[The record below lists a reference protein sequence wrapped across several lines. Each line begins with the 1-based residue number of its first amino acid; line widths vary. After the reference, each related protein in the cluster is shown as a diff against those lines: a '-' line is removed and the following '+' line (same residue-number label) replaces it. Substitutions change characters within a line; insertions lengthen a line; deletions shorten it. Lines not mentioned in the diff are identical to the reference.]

1 MKKES
6 KPSMYLLRFNE
17 PEYNGRLFEIE
28 QALLQLNA
36 ALSGAFKQE
45 LNTVIPDIKDI
56 IFQVQGTRFRSS
68 NSNISLLKSIIH
80 KRLEAKYLIH
90 GIELGDDQFNKHW
103 ERYKTAYNRIYTNSK
118 LSAVMDRDKKRIKYD
133 EGKKVFFLPDEA
145 KEEIKNECSIYV
157 PYTERL
163 KLYLKAVESL
173 NKLVSSEH
181 LRPIDI
187 VGVALDCN
195 SDGFSVNISHYSK

>member
-6 KPSMYLLRFNE
+6 KPSMFLLRFNE
-17 PEYNGRLFEIE
+17 PEYTSRLFEIK
-28 QALLQLNA
+28 QALLQLNV
-36 ALSGAFKQE
+36 ALSDAFKQE
-45 LNTVIPDIKDI
+45 LNTVIPDVKDI

-68 NSNISLLKSIIH
+68 NSNIALLKSIIH

-103 ERYKTAYNRIYTNSK
+103 ERYKTAYYRIYINSK
-118 LSAVMDRDKKRIKYD
+118 LSEVMDRDKKRIKYD
-133 EGKKVFFLPDEA
+133 EEKKYFFLPDEA
-145 KEEIKNECSIYV
+145 KEEIKNECSIYA

-173 NKLVSSEH
+173 NKLISSEH
-181 LRPIDI
+181 IRPTD
-187 VGVALDCN
+187 VLGVALDYN
-195 SDGFSVNISHYSK
+195 SDRFSVNISHYLK